1 MTYADYAAWLSA
13 LETWLAANP
22 QPVPV
27 VPTPPPAGPVPT
39 GAVPS
44 GLGLSIKFDEE
55 FNSGALDTTKWS
67 TGWFGTGTTAPVGG
81 VNELAAY
88 APSQVTVVGRTLYL
102 TAKKTA
108 TVVNGHTYPWVS
120 GLVST
125 NGKYSFTH
133 GYIEASLNLPANA
146 AGTIANFPAFW
157 LDGQNWPADGEIDI
171 VEGLG
176 GGNAAYHFHG
186 PNGGPGANVP
196 GNYSGW
202 HVYGA
207 YWTPG
212 RVEYFYDGVSVG
224 VTTYTGTTE
233 NPMYIILNN
242 GVDSNGGT
250 PAAMQVDYV
259 RVWQ

>member
-1 MTYADYAAWLSA
+1 MQSVI
-13 LETWLAANP
+13 LAAVNAAP
-22 QPVPV
+22 TVTPADSATPAVATPVKPY
-27 VPTPPPAGPVPT
+27 
-39 GAVPS
+39 GAVPAA
-44 GLGLSIKFDEE
+44 LPVALKFADD
-55 FNSGALDTTKWS
+55 FNNGALDTTKWS

-81 VNELAAY
+81 VNEQAAY
-88 APSQVTVVGRTLYL
+88 APSQVTVTGRTLYL
-102 TAKKTA
+102 TVKKTP
-108 TVVNGHTYPWVS
+108 TVVNGHTYPYVS

-133 GYIEASLNLPANA
+133 GYVEASLNLPPNA
-146 AGTIANFPAFW
+146 AGKIANFPAFW

-186 PNGGPGANVP
+186 PNGGPGATVA
-196 GNYSGW
+196 GNFSGW
-202 HVYGA
+202 HVYGVH
-207 YWTPG
+207 WTPG
-212 RVEYFYDGVSVG
+212 RVEFFYDGVSAG
-224 VTTYTGTTE
+224 AITYTGTTE

-242 GVDSNGGT
+242 AVDVNGGT